1 METLLIVIV
10 VLLVVAIGLLLA
22 LLLRRRGS
30 GNGQALNAA
39 VTDLS
44 RKIDVSGSDT
54 RGEIMAQFKHL
65 NQISLNTM
73 SSISNNTRHELQ
85 EMRNTVDKK
94 LYELQLSNEKRLGEL
109 REMVGASLS
118 KTVSEGL
125 DSSFQSVSAQL
136 DRVSRSIGEMRA
148 LTADIADL
156 RSILANVKNRG
167 TWGEVQLGAIIA
179 DILAPSQ
186 YEEQFSL
193 GTREMVDFA
202 VKLPGNGDPI
212 YLPIDSKFPM
222 DKYQAVVLA
231 ESSGDQDAIA
241 LTKKA
246 LVAEIIKQAKSISTK
261 YIVPGR
267 TTDYAILFVPS
278 EGLYALLA
286 SLNLAFRLQREY
298 RVLLAG
304 PSSLASL
311 LNSLQLGFR
320 SMAIE
325 QRSGEIL
332 QLFGA
337 VKKSFGA
344 FTESLESVRK
354 SIRAADNNLAK
365 AEDRSRSIE
374 RSLAKVDDSDL

>member
-109 REMVGASLS
+109 REMVGASLA

-125 DSSFQSVSAQL
+125 DNSFQSVSAQL

>member
-125 DSSFQSVSAQL
+125 DSSFQSVSTQL

>member
-125 DSSFQSVSAQL
+125 DSSFQSVSTQL

-186 YEEQFSL
+186 YEVQFSL

-298 RVLLAG
+298 RILLAG

>member
-202 VKLPGNGDPI
+202 VKLPGNGNPI

-298 RVLLAG
+298 RILLAG

>member
-202 VKLPGNGDPI
+202 VKLPGNGNPI

>member
-298 RVLLAG
+298 RILLAG

>member
-136 DRVSRSIGEMRA
+136 DRVSGSIGEMRA

-298 RVLLAG
+298 RILLAG

>member
-202 VKLPGNGDPI
+202 VKLPGNGNPI

-298 RVLLAG
+298 RILLAG

-325 QRSGEIL
+325 HRSGEIL